1 MAHSLTLTENAVVA
15 VKMFV
20 ESSPDVSGLRISA
33 HDGGITSYQVHGA
46 ALPAADDDVVEQDG
60 ARVFL
65 DESVSGALEGKAL
78 DAEIDDDRQIAFILF
93 DA

>member
-1 MAHSLTLTENAVVA
+1 MAHSLTLTESAVAA

-20 ESSPDVSGLRISA
+20 ESSPDASGLRISA
-33 HDGGITSYQVHGA
+33 NDSEITAYQVHGA
-46 ALPAADDDVVEQDG
+46 ALPAADDEVVEQDG

-78 DAEIDDDRQIAFILF
+78 DAEINDDREIAFILF
-93 DA
+93 DV